1 MSGLIKSTF
10 SFSDSRRLYHGPC
23 ALARR
28 PAEVSICDNGI
39 LLGCQTTGPFPG
51 RLDSNSPVRAVDLC
65 ASTELICTKFETLH
79 I

>member
-1 MSGLIKSTF
+1 MQ
-10 SFSDSRRLYHGPC
+10 R

-51 RLDSNSPVRAVDLC
+51 RLNSSSPVGAVDLC
-65 ASTELICTKFETLH
+65 ASTELV
-79 I
+79 